1 MHLPNTLQNC
11 TDHVATVEKGESDE
25 EQVEGVTQVAA
36 GQNHTE
42 DYVSCQENKLVMC
55 ILYTQV
61 IH

>member
-42 DYVSCQENKLVMC
+42 DYVSC
-55 ILYTQV
+55 
-61 IH
+61 

>member
-1 MHLPNTLQNC
+1 MPVSELEALNRIFFMHLPNTLQNC

-42 DYVSCQENKLVMC
+42 DYVSC
-55 ILYTQV
+55 
-61 IH
+61 